1 MVMRVLILTG
11 GAVEETFAADYI
23 KKWNPDKVI
32 TADKGLL
39 YAKKLDIKPDII
51 LGDFDSCNKDVMEEF
66 STDEK
71 IIAPCEKDDT
81 DTGLAMQKAIETG
94 ADEILLVG
102 GTGTRLD
109 HVLGNIG
116 QLFYAHSKGVK
127 AELIDANNRM
137 RVLDHKSTVSK
148 KDQFGKYVS
157 LIPIYEAKGV
167 TLQGFKYPLNND
179 TLVFHESWGI
189 SNELEAEEDVTTNKV
204 TRKLEKVLWAV
215 LILMFI
221 ISVIGMFL
229 GQYMNGNVF
238 YKMCVIM
245 TILAAAILSA
255 ERFYFGKEMG
265 RDMPEAFKIGY
276 WLIIAWA
283 VILLIHA
290 AGLAFLPF
298 LMELEYRV
306 LWVVVPTVSLL
317 WMTRYIFGD
326 NLDWDKTD
334 KKGWKEGRMNYS
346 QKSNKKNIGR

>member
-1 MVMRVLILTG
+1 M
-11 GAVEETFAADYI
+11 
-23 KKWNPDKVI
+23 KK
-32 TADKGLL
+32 
-39 YAKKLDIKPDII
+39 
-51 LGDFDSCNKDVMEEF
+51 
-66 STDEK
+66 EK
-71 IIAPCEKDDT
+71 
-81 DTGLAMQKAIETG
+81 
-94 ADEILLVG
+94 
-102 GTGTRLD
+102 
-109 HVLGNIG
+109 
-116 QLFYAHSKGVK
+116 
-127 AELIDANNRM
+127 
-137 RVLDHKSTVSK
+137 
-148 KDQFGKYVS
+148 
-157 LIPIYEAKGV
+157 
-167 TLQGFKYPLNND
+167 
-179 TLVFHESWGI
+179 
-189 SNELEAEEDVTTNKV
+189 VTTNKV
-204 TRKLEKVLWAV
+204 TSKLEKVLWAV

-221 ISVIGMFL
+221 VSLIGMFL
-229 GQYMNGNVF
+229 GQYMDGNVF

-245 TILAAAILSA
+245 TVLAAAILSA

-265 RDMPEAFKIGY
+265 RDMPEAFKISY